1 MPVVI
6 QPRFPVMVLP
16 RQPDRLVDTLRVVFL
31 QHIASGPSFAA
42 QATWP
47 VWSVRAMGVPRWSHW

>member
-1 MPVVI
+1 
-6 QPRFPVMVLP
+6 MVLP
-16 RQPDRLVDTLRVVFL
+16 RQSDRLVDALRLVFL

-47 VWSVRAMGVPRWSHW
+47 VWSVRAMGVPRWSQW